1 MIPLRDNIPSRTTPL
16 VNYALIGIT
25 AFAFVVQLLEPESEG
40 GLVERLG
47 MIPARVVDPD
57 AEIVIPTAV
66 GKRIVYEERWTRDG
80 IVRVPRVA
88 YEVEDRPAEPSAV
101 PPVLT
106 PLTCIFLH
114 GGWMHFLGNMWFL
127 FIFGD
132 NVEDRFGRGGYLAFY
147 LASGVAASL
156 SHLVTD
162 PQSTVPT
169 IGASGAIA
177 GVMGA
182 YLVSYPHARVMTLIP
197 IFYIIRI
204 EVLPAPIFLGIWFV
218 IQLFQGV
225 AAVTS
230 VQTTGVAWWAHIG
243 GFAVGAGIA
252 WMLDK
257 WHWLRPRRDSVPLS
271 SQRLRP
277 VRRRHP
283 RSF

>member
-1 MIPLRDNIPSRTTPL
+1 MWIPKR
-16 VNYALIGIT
+16 
-25 AFAFVVQLLEPESEG
+25 
-40 GLVERLG
+40 
-47 MIPARVVDPD
+47 
-57 AEIVIPTAV
+57 EILIPTVV
-66 GKRIVYEERWTRDG
+66 GKRVVHEERRTRDG
-80 IVRVPRVA
+80 VRRVPTVA
-88 YEVEDRPAEPSAV
+88 YEVENRPAAQSAV
-101 PPVLT
+101 PPFLT

-127 FIFGD
+127 YIFGD
-132 NVEDRFGRGGYLAFY
+132 NVEDRFGRWGYLLFY

-182 YLVSYPHARVMTLIP
+182 YLVSYPHARVLTLIP
-197 IFYIIRI
+197 IFYIIRV

-243 GFAVGAGIA
+243 GFAVGAAVA
-252 WMLDK
+252 WGA
-257 WHWLRPRRDSVPLS
+257 R
-271 SQRLRP
+271 
-277 VRRRHP
+277 
-283 RSF
+283 